1 MNKEE
6 LQNRIS
12 EVEKMLCELKDE
24 LEDME
29 EKEVE
34 KGKIWEPAYREEYWY
49 IDCCGGVHKDSNFN
63 IYSDKNAINIGNC
76 YPTKEKAEFEA
87 NREKYTRL
95 FRQYVEQHS
104 EPLDWE
110 DEEQR
115 KYYCY
120 YNLIAG
126 EIFYDYRLTN
136 QCAFAIYASS
146 EEVLQEAIDFIGKK
160 NFLEFVMEVKEK

>member
-6 LQNRIS
+6 LQNKIS

-29 EKEVE
+29 EKEAE
-34 KGKIWEPAYREEYWY
+34 KGKIWKPADDETYWY
-49 IDCCGGVHKDSNFN
+49 VDLDGEICKSASIRMCFDTYTINF
-63 IYSDKNAINIGNC
+63 GNC

-95 FRQYVEQHS
+95 FRRYVEQHS
-104 EPLDWE
+104 EPLDWGNVYQ
-110 DEEQR
+110 D

-120 YNLIAG
+120 YRHNSRTIEFSNAAG
-126 EIFYDYRLTN
+126 IQD
-136 QCAFAIYASS
+136 AFIIYASS
-146 EEVLQEAIDFIGKK
+146 EEVLKEAIDFIGED
-160 NFLEFVMEVKEK
+160 NFKRFILQLEN

>member
-6 LQNRIS
+6 LQNKIS

-29 EKEVE
+29 EKEAE
-34 KGKIWEPAYREEYWY
+34 KGKIWKPDKGEEYWY
-49 IDCCGGVHKDSNFN
+49 IDFDGK
-63 IYSDKNAINIGNC
+63 IYKEANNEVNVDRAIINLGNC

-110 DEEQR
+110 NDDQP
-115 KYYCY
+115 KYYIDWFEKEDVQ
-120 YNLIAG
+120 YNYS
-126 EIFYDYRLTN
+126 FCCQTP
-136 QCAFAIYASS
+136 FVIYASS
-146 EEVLQEAIDFIGKK
+146 KEVLQDAIGFIGEK
-160 NFLEFVMEVKEK
+160 NFLEFVLEVKE

>member
-6 LQNRIS
+6 LQNKIS
-12 EVEKMLCELKDE
+12 ELEKMLCELQDE

-29 EKEVE
+29 EKEAQ
-34 KGKIWEPAYREEYWY
+34 KGKIWKPEYREEYWY
-49 IDCCGGVHKDSNFN
+49 INFDGK
-63 IYSDKNAINIGNC
+63 IYKEANNEVNVDRAIINLGNC

-120 YNLIAG
+120 YSLITG
-126 EIFYDYRLTN
+126 EIFYDFGLIN
-136 QCAFAIYASS
+136 QNTFQIYASS
-146 EEVLQEAIDFIGKK
+146 EEVLKEAIDFIGED
-160 NFLEFVMEVKEK
+160 NFKRFILQLEN